1 MAQGE
6 NKDLNLQQAIE
17 QGSQRTTLSDLEK
30 KGVKNVKILDEKAL
44 QELVAKAVDRVIGS
58 QTDEQ
63 REKVLAE
70 SRKELD
76 RLMKERAAAR
86 TRAEL
91 AESDKNELIEQVE
104 ALQKELS
111 LQAELE
117 EENLHK
123 KFLEGTASMEKRV
136 EEIRANLKAEHE
148 RLERELDEERSKV
161 RETEQ
166 ARRDAVQQILI
177 LQHESEATD
186 QELRNL
192 KEEAVRQRSEMTRLK
207 E

>member
-6 NKDLNLQQAIE
+6 KKDLNLQQAIE

-104 ALQKELS
+104 SLQKELS

-136 EEIRANLKAEHE
+136 EEIRGNLKKEHE
-148 RLERELDEERSKV
+148 RLERELNEERSKV

-177 LQHESEATD
+177 LQH
-186 QELRNL
+186 
-192 KEEAVRQRSEMTRLK
+192 
-207 E
+207 